1 MNIVFL
7 VFFLLFPAVI
17 VWLNNRVAIINK
29 VGIILVCYITGVII
43 GNTGIIPESF
53 SGIQTTLQDVSV
65 CLALPLVLFSL
76 DVKKWLQVARKGILS
91 MLFAVISI
99 AIVVFALNFV
109 FGKLGHDTAQ
119 YSAMAMGLYT
129 GGTPNIAAIKTAIGV
144 DENTFTLFNTYDIV
158 LSLFYIVFIT
168 TFARPVFQKV
178 FKLKPFEGD
187 MSGGWGDGDDSAINL
202 ESYKG
207 MFTAPVLKRLIP
219 AVLLSAVILGISYV
233 LGTLVSGYETA
244 VTILC
249 ITTMGIACSFIRPVR
264 ETKMTTQAGMYI
276 IYIFCFTVASMADLS
291 TLVNIDWV
299 VLIFILVAVFGS
311 LTLHVLF
318 SRMAGIDSD
327 TVIITSAS
335 AICSP
340 PFVPVVCAS
349 LKNNGVLIS
358 GLATG
363 IIGYAIGNYL
373 GIATYLLLS

>member
-1 MNIVFL
+1 LNILFLLFFL
-7 VFFLLFPAVI
+7 VFPALI
-17 VWLNNRVAIINK
+17 VWLNNRIKWINK
-29 VGIILVCYITGVII
+29 IGIILVCYVTGVII
-43 GNTGIIPESF
+43 GNLGIIPDSF
-53 SGIQTTLQDVSV
+53 NGLQTTIQDVSV
-65 CLALPLVLFSL
+65 CLALPLILFSL
-76 DVKKWLQVARKGILS
+76 DIKKWFKVARKGIIS
-91 MLFAVISI
+91 MIFAIISI
-99 AIVVFALNFV
+99 AIVVMCLHFV
-109 FGKLGHDTAQ
+109 FGKMGHDTAQ

-144 DENTFTLFNTYDIV
+144 DESTFTLFNTYDIV

-168 TFARPVFQKV
+168 TFARPFFQNV

-187 MSGGWGDGDDSAINL
+187 MSGGWGEADEQDMNL
-202 ESYKG
+202 ESYRG
-207 MFTAPVLKRLIP
+207 MFRAPVIKKLVP
-219 AVLLSAVILGISYV
+219 AVLLSGVILGISYV
-233 LGTLVSGYETA
+233 LGTLVPGYETA

-276 IYIFCFTVASMADLS
+276 IYIFCSTVASMADLS
-291 TLVNIDWV
+291 KLVNIDWV
-299 VLIFILVAVFGS
+299 VLAYILISIFGS
-311 LTLHVLF
+311 VILHALF
-318 SRMAGIDSD
+318 SRLAGIDSD

-335 AICSP
+335 CICSP

-373 GIATYLLLS
+373 GIAAYLLLS

>member
-1 MNIVFL
+1 MNIVFFA
-7 VFFLLFPAVI
+7 FFLLFPAVI
-17 VWLNNRVAIINK
+17 VWLNNRVTIINK
-29 VGIILVCYITGVII
+29 EGIILVCYITGVII

-91 MLFAVISI
+91 MLFAVVSI

-187 MSGGWGDGDDSAINL
+187 MSGGWGDGDESAINL

-207 MFTAPVLKRLIP
+207 MFTVPVLKRLI
-219 AVLLSAVILGISYV
+219 L
-233 LGTLVSGYETA
+233 
-244 VTILC
+244 
-249 ITTMGIACSFIRPVR
+249 R
-264 ETKMTTQAGMYI
+264 
-276 IYIFCFTVASMADLS
+276 
-291 TLVNIDWV
+291 
-299 VLIFILVAVFGS
+299 
-311 LTLHVLF
+311 
-318 SRMAGIDSD
+318 
-327 TVIITSAS
+327 
-335 AICSP
+335 
-340 PFVPVVCAS
+340 
-349 LKNNGVLIS
+349 
-358 GLATG
+358 
-363 IIGYAIGNYL
+363 
-373 GIATYLLLS
+373 